1 MFRRLLYTP
10 VFHIDTNLLNA
21 KQKFPEVNQLE
32 KWVND
37 EVILINMSLTARDES
52 LAGNNRHRVKKANTH
67 IFTVSEPIDED
78 DPLYKRIESCIFP
91 GGAKDENQKN
101 DVRIVCEA
109 QKYQAIL
116 VTNDGGSKKQ
126 PGGILGNRD
135 KFADR
140 VMVMNPIEAVQYI
153 RGHIQER
160 DRIARQASVAEECPL
175 PFWVGVD

>member
-1 MFRRLLYTP
+1 MIRRLLYTP

-21 KQKFPEVNQLE
+21 KQKLPEVNQLE
-32 KWVND
+32 KWAND
-37 EVILINMSLTARDES
+37 EAILINMSSTARDES
-52 LAGNNRHRVKKANTH
+52 LAGNNLLRVKKANTH

-78 DPLYKRIESCIFP
+78 DPLYKRIESYIFP

-109 QKYQAIL
+109 KKYQAIL

-135 KFADR
+135 KFKDL
-140 VMVMNPIEAVQYI
+140 VMVMNPMEAVKHICRY
-153 RGHIQER
+153 IQER
-160 DRIARQASVAEECPL
+160 DQISRQASLAEGCPL
-175 PFWVGVD
+175 PFWVGID